1 MTIES
6 YDDLQARM
14 SKYLKRQD
22 LIDLIPDFIMLAEEQ
37 FDNTIFTRARRD
49 SFIVAPYEYT
59 LQLPSG
65 WKRVI
70 NAWYD
75 GKQLDFRGPGVNTAY
90 SGVETPGGYG
100 IYQIVGNTF
109 AFSAS
114 NAQIGAKLQID
125 YYDSLEPLSETN
137 VSNWLLEDSPT
148 TYLYGSLVQAAA
160 YVRDDV
166 LLQRFAT
173 FMDQAIAAMVT
184 ADKLS
189 QTPEDGPLVIAAA

>member
-14 SKYLKRQD
+14 AKYLKRAD
-22 LIDLIPDFIMLAEEQ
+22 LVELIPDFIMLAEEQ

-49 SFIVAPYEYT
+49 SFIITPYEYT

-70 NAWYD
+70 DAWYD
-75 GKQLDFRGPGVNTAY
+75 SRQLQFRGAGTNTAY
-90 SGVETPGGYG
+90 SNTDAPDAYGV
-100 IYQIVGNTF
+100 YQIVGNTF
-109 AFSAS
+109 AFSAA
-114 NAQIGAKLQID
+114 NAQLGAKLQID

-148 TYLYGSLVQAAA
+148 TYLFGALVQAAI
-160 YVRDDV
+160 YTRDDSR
-166 LLQRFAT
+166 LQLWTAMMEQAT
-173 FMDQAIAAMVT
+173 NAMLT
-184 ADKLS
+184 ADTLS
-189 QTPEDGPLVIAAA
+189 QTPENGPLVISAG

>member
-1 MTIES
+1 ME
-6 YDDLQARM
+6 
-14 SKYLKRQD
+14 
-22 LIDLIPDFIMLAEEQ
+22 
-37 FDNTIFTRARRD
+37 
-49 SFIVAPYEYT
+49 
-59 LQLPSG
+59 PSLG
-65 WKRVI
+65 LGTWEWDPRSGEL
-70 NAWYD
+70 WWSD
-75 GKQLDFRGPGVNTAY
+75 GV
-90 SGVETPGGYG
+90 
-100 IYQIVGNTF
+100 YQIVGNTF
-109 AFSAS
+109 AFSAA
-114 NAQIGAKLQID
+114 NAQLGAKLQID